1 MHARRLIAVPIAA
14 EGDLTLTM
22 PARRSARSRLLPA
35 LAALAIAGCQPAVSP
50 QLQLAPLPAD
60 ASSLTPGAPRLV
72 PTGTVVDARVQ
83 LLAGELSGLKASVID
98 NAEEARLL
106 RAAMVDQTARYQ
118 AIVGTVTARLQ
129 VGTTP
134 GNPELIAQWNEA
146 QALLGQLDQNLARL
160 SALSPRVAANAS
172 QANFLQSSIRNAYR
186 LSGGVDQDHR
196 NLGLLEDDTNRT
208 LVVIDRLLGDITD
221 DISRQSSALASE
233 RRSLGS
239 LALAINSGRMFGAP
253 LSQRI
258 ATSPALRPPPAPVAA
273 TRRPLVTIR
282 FDRPDVAYRQPLYEA
297 VAAALDRNPGI
308 SFELVGIAPARGE
321 PADQARAASEARRQA
336 EGVARTLVEM
346 GLPSERLSLSAS
358 TRRDI
363 AATEV
368 QVFIR

>member
-1 MHARRLIAVPIAA
+1 
-14 EGDLTLTM
+14 M
-22 PARRSARSRLLPA
+22 PARLPRPRLFLA
-35 LAALAIAGCQPAVSP
+35 LAAGLALAGCARFGGP
-50 QLQLAPLPAD
+50 QLQPAPLPAD
-60 ASSLTPGAPRLV
+60 ASSLTPGVPRLV
-72 PTGTVVDARVQ
+72 PTGTVVDGRVQ
-83 LLAGELSGLKASVID
+83 ALAGELSGLKGAVID
-98 NAEEARLL
+98 NAQEFRVV
-106 RAAMVDQTARYQ
+106 RSAMADQTARYQ
-118 AIVGTVTARLQ
+118 AIVASVTARLQ

-134 GNPELIAQWNEA
+134 GNPELIGQWSEA
-146 QALLGQLDQNLARL
+146 QGLLGQLDQNLARL

-172 QANFLQSSIRNAYR
+172 QANFLQSSIRSAYR

-208 LVVIDRLLGDITD
+208 IVVVDRLLNDITD
-221 DISRQSSALASE
+221 DIGRQSSALASE

-258 ATSPALRPPPAPVAA
+258 ETSPALRPPPAPAAA

-297 VAAALDRNPGI
+297 VSAALDRNPGI
-308 SFELVGIAPARGE
+308 TFELVGIAPARGE

-336 EGVARTLVEM
+336 EGVARSLVEM
-346 GLPSERLSLSAS
+346 GLPSERVSLSAA
-358 TRRDI
+358 TRRDVP
-363 AATEV
+363 ATEV

>member
-1 MHARRLIAVPIAA
+1 
-14 EGDLTLTM
+14 M
-22 PARRSARSRLLPA
+22 PARLPRPRLFLA
-35 LAALAIAGCQPAVSP
+35 LAAGLALAGCERFGGQ
-50 QLQLAPLPAD
+50 QLQPAPLPAD
-60 ASSLTPGAPRLV
+60 ASSLTPGLPRLV
-72 PTGTVVDARVQ
+72 PTGTVVDGRVQ
-83 LLAGELSGLKASVID
+83 ALAGELGSLKGAIID
-98 NAEEARLL
+98 NAQEFRVI
-106 RAAMVDQTARYQ
+106 RSAMADQTARYQ
-118 AIVGTVTARLQ
+118 SLVGNVTARLQ

-134 GNPELIAQWNEA
+134 GNPELIGQWNEA
-146 QALLGQLDQNLARL
+146 QGLLGQLDQNLARL

-172 QANFLQSSIRNAYR
+172 QAGFLQSSIRSAFR

-196 NLGLLEDDTNRT
+196 NLSALEDDLNRT
-208 LVVIDRLLGDITD
+208 IVVVDRLLNDITD
-221 DISRQSSALASE
+221 DIGRQSSALASE

-258 ATSPALRPPPAPVAA
+258 ETSPALRPPPAPAAA

-297 VAAALDRNPGI
+297 VSAALDRNPGI
-308 SFELVGIAPARGE
+308 TFELVGIAPARGE

-336 EGVARTLVEM
+336 EGVARSLVEM
-346 GLPSERLSLSAS
+346 GLPSERLSLSAATS
-358 TRRDI
+358 RDV